1 MQVLYGVC
9 CGLDVHKKEITA
21 ALMTGADDVAVKTF
35 KTTTSQL
42 HMMMGSCPEL
52 VKNDKIS

>member
-21 ALMTGADDVAVKTF
+21 ALMTGADEVTVRTF
-35 KTTTSQL
+35 GTTTNALGQ
-42 HMMMGSCPEL
+42 
-52 VKNDKIS
+52 